1 MTMAR
6 NGPQAGLEGEEAG
19 RTAARKDNTPMPDIH
34 SVAVF
39 CGAQPGIDPACRAA
53 AAELGAGLA
62 RAGIRLVYGGGQ
74 VGLMGVV
81 ADAAVAAGGRVVGVI
96 PEFLTRWEVAHEGI
110 SELIV
115 TDSMHTRKRR
125 MFEMSDAFI
134 SLPGGLGT
142 LDETIEIITWRQLKL
157 HDKPILI
164 CNVAGAFDPL
174 LATIEAIIAAG
185 FARSEIRRLYEVVD
199 GVEACMERLST
210 LATAQGGASALL

>member
-1 MTMAR
+1 
-6 NGPQAGLEGEEAG
+6 
-19 RTAARKDNTPMPDIH
+19 
-34 SVAVF
+34 
-39 CGAQPGIDPACRAA
+39 
-53 AAELGAGLA
+53 
-62 RAGIRLVYGGGQ
+62 
-74 VGLMGVV
+74 
-81 ADAAVAAGGRVVGVI
+81 
-96 PEFLTRWEVAHEGI
+96 
-110 SELIV
+110 
-115 TDSMHTRKRR
+115 MHTRKRR

-210 LATAQGGASALL
+210 LATAQGGATALL